1 MHECGKSLEC
11 EKADQ
16 RRVTGGAKE
25 GRPPQRRQETV
36 VLEPN
41 VSDCGQEHR
50 VESTNVHVSTWQQFH
65 AAFIETEGTV
75 TAMTQHTFQIGGNVK

>member
-1 MHECGKSLEC
+1 MQECGRSLEC

-16 RRVTGGAKE
+16 RRGTGGAKE

-75 TAMTQHTFQIGGNVK
+75 TAMTQRTFQIGGNVK